1 MNAYLEIQNLTKR
14 YGSVT
19 ALDGINLSI
28 ERGAIVAL
36 LGPNGAGKS
45 TLFGCLLGLV
55 LPTRGQIL
63 LEGQQ
68 LTGQERTQ
76 FGYAA
81 ERVALYP
88 HRTVVE
94 NVAFFA
100 GLKGLAASE
109 AEKQINRVGMHNVRD
124 RKVR

>member
-19 ALDGINLSI
+19 ALNGINLSV
-28 ERGAIVAL
+28 ERGAIIAL

-55 LPTRGQIL
+55 LPTRGRIL
-63 LEGQQ
+63 LGNQS
-68 LTGQERTQ
+68 LTEKERTR
-76 FGYAA
+76 FGYSA

-88 HRTVVE
+88 QRTVAE
-94 NVAFFA
+94 NVTFFA
-100 GLKGLAASE
+100 GLK
-109 AEKQINRVGMHNVRD
+109 
-124 RKVR
+124 